1 MLKILILLPFHRLT
15 FFVCFDFYNY
25 SLSFTVK
32 LSLSRGWASKEQD
45 CLINHPVS
53 PPPYFDLSATSSYR
67 VLPILLSYLPF
78 ISFCELGYCLI
89 KLAKKLLRSVVGS
102 ETVSEV
108 PVLAHGLPNLRTDVY
123 LPRSSLDSWGCH
135 VTDCDWL

>member
-25 SLSFTVK
+25 SLSFAVK
-32 LSLSRGWASKEQD
+32 
-45 CLINHPVS
+45 
-53 PPPYFDLSATSSYR
+53 PPYLGAELLESKTVSLIILYLPHPTLICRPPAATEFF
-67 VLPILLSYLPF
+67 PILLSYLPF

-108 PVLAHGLPNLRTDVY
+108 PVLAHGLPDLRTDVY
-123 LPRSSLDSWGCH
+123 LPRSPLDS
-135 VTDCDWL
+135 